1 MADMNTAAAAPGAGA
16 AGHTGGAPAGAGP
29 VPSAGAGSEKSSS
42 HQNPNANTNTSST
55 YIKSSRYVDDDTIDK
70 DDDGDEADLD
80 DDELFEELEND
91 DYHMASFREQRIEEL
106 KEEVAK
112 RKMMMES
119 ESGLYKDIT
128 DEKEVMD
135 ITTKTKHCVVH
146 FYHSD
151 FRRCMIVDRHL
162 ETLAKKYFKT
172 KFVKIKVENAP
183 FLVEKLQVKIL
194 PCVIS
199 FVDGIAVD
207 RLIGFEELGNTDNFS
222 TAMLELRYKTAG
234 VIEDDKKVDPSKLK
248 KKSIFGRDYGT
259 DEGTDDDY

>member
-1 MADMNTAAAAPGAGA
+1 MADIAPTPTTGAATGITAGA
-16 AGHTGGAPAGAGP
+16 ATTAPSTTTGSDQKAQ
-29 VPSAGAGSEKSSS
+29 SSS
-42 HQNPNANTNTSST
+42 G
-55 YIKSSRYVDDDTIDK
+55 SRLVEDDTIDQEEEG
-70 DDDGDEADLD
+70 GDKDLD

-91 DYHMASFREQRIEEL
+91 DYGMASFREQRIEEL

-112 RKMMMES
+112 RKLVVENDHGS
-119 ESGLYKDIT
+119 YKDIT

-135 ITTKTKHCVVH
+135 VTTKTKHCLVH

-162 ETLAKKYFKT
+162 EALAKKHIKT

-183 FLVEKLQVKIL
+183 FLVEKLQVKML
-194 PCVIS
+194 PCVIA
-199 FVDGIAVD
+199 FTDGIAVD

-234 VIEDDKKVDPSKLK
+234 VIEDDSKNDPRKMK
-248 KKSIFGRDYGT
+248 KKSIFGRDYGS
-259 DEGTDDDY
+259 DEGTDDE

>member
-1 MADMNTAAAAPGAGA
+1 MADSVPTPAASGPGAANTGAGA
-16 AGHTGGAPAGAGP
+16 PAKAAGP
-29 VPSAGAGSEKSSS
+29 VSSTGAGSEIHSSS
-42 HQNPNANTNTSST
+42 NKIDN
-55 YIKSSRYVDDDTIDK
+55 SRYIVDDTIDR
-70 DDDGDEADLD
+70 DEAEGADDELD

-112 RKMMMES
+112 RKMMVES
-119 ESGLYKDIT
+119 EAGIYKDIT

-151 FRRCMIVDRHL
+151 FRRCMIVDKHL
-162 ETLAKKYFKT
+162 EALSKKHFKT

-183 FLVEKLQVKIL
+183 FLVEKLQVKVL

-199 FVDGIAVD
+199 FTDGIAVD
-207 RLIGFEELGNTDNFS
+207 RLIGFDELGNTDNFS
-222 TAMLELRYKTAG
+222 TAMLELRYKTVG

-248 KKSIFGRDYGT
+248 KKSIFGRDYGS

>member
-1 MADMNTAAAAPGAGA
+1 MADSTAAAVGGAGA
-16 AGHTGGAPAGAGP
+16 PGGAPGSGHTGGAPAKAAGP
-29 VPSAGAGSEKSSS
+29 VSSTGAGSDCKSYSS
-42 HQNPNANTNTSST
+42 NNKVDN
-55 YIKSSRYVDDDTIDK
+55 SRYIVDDTLDRDEGEGA
-70 DDDGDEADLD
+70 DDELD

-112 RKMMMES
+112 RKMMVES
-119 ESGLYKDIT
+119 ESGIYKDIT

-135 ITTKTKHCVVH
+135 ITTKTKRCVIH

-151 FRRCMIVDRHL
+151 FRRCMIVDKHL
-162 ETLAKKYFKT
+162 ETLAKKHFKT

-183 FLVEKLQVKIL
+183 FLVEKLQVKVL

-199 FVDGIAVD
+199 FIDGIAVD
-207 RLIGFEELGNTDNFS
+207 RLIGFDELGSTDNFS

-234 VIEDDKKVDPSKLK
+234 VIEDDNKVDPSKLK
-248 KKSIFGRDYGT
+248 KKSIFGRDYGS